1 MSLTAKHSFLLCDA
15 ILANLIR
22 KYLLCNCI
30 CHIKHTSEK
39 LFLEIPEY
47 SSIHNQVMSAQDV
60 ALSSPQ
66 YLIHTSVKILTPHLI
81 LNGLKIPALVLEQ
94 NNWSRTYGNSDRSYQ
109 TITLT
114 FPISFEM
121 KHVSK
126 KAFNPKVL
134 PYSPPASRET
144 KWMKTAICS
153 KV

>member
-30 CHIKHTSEK
+30 CHNKHTPEK

-47 SSIHNQVMSAQDV
+47 SSIHHQVISAQDV

-121 KHVSK
+121 KHVSM
-126 KAFNPKVL
+126 KAFNSKVL

-144 KWMKTAICS
+144 EWMKTAICS